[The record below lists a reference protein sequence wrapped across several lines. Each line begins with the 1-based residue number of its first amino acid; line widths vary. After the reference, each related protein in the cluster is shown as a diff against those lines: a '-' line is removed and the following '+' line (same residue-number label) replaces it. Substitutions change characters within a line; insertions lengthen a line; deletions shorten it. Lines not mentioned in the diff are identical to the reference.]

1 MAKPAR
7 GASRELFVGLD
18 IGTSGV
24 KACAVDRAGLVV
36 ARASHPLRLSAPR
49 PGWAEQDPADW
60 WTAALHVLKQ
70 VTAAVRAPGGDG
82 DGARGASIEAIGL
95 SGQMHTSVFLD
106 RAGAVIRPALLWCD
120 GRTTLQC
127 REIEQKVSPDELR
140 AWVSNPALEGFTLPK
155 ILWLRK
161 TEPAAFRR
169 LAKVL
174 LPKDYIRLCLT
185 GVMASEPS
193 DAAGTL
199 LFDVSKLRWSAEMA
213 RALDLS
219 PELMPPVG
227 GSAEILGRVT
237 DAVARRT
244 GLRAGTPVVGG
255 GADNACG
262 AIGVGAVS
270 PGTVVASWGTSGTV
284 LAPTAQPV
292 VDPGMRAHT
301 FCHAIPDTWYVM
313 GVMLSAGAAFAW
325 FQRELARELA
335 SQPKTT
341 TRPRAASKGARVQ
354 PRDPFDLLTA
364 EAASISPGAEGVTF
378 LPYLQGERTPHRDA
392 GARGA
397 FVGLSLAHTRAHL
410 ARAVLEGICFGLR
423 DCQAIIEELG
433 LDISRLLFTG
443 GGARSPFVRQ
453 LEADISGKTVIG
465 VEQEEGP
472 AFGAALLGAVG
483 VGAFPG
489 VAAAVAKTTR
499 PGQPT
504 RARAA
509 AHRAYEAPYRRFRA
523 LYPALKAA
531 DHSPP
536 AERGSADD

>member
-7 GASRELFVGLD
+7 GAPRELFVGLD

-24 KACAVDRAGLVV
+24 KACAIDRTGRVV
-36 ARASHPLRLSAPR
+36 ARATAPLALSAPR

-60 WTAALHVLKQ
+60 WTAAVRVLKQ
-70 VTAAVRAPGGDG
+70 VTAAVRALGG
-82 DGARGASIEAIGL
+82 GASVEAVGL

-106 RAGAVIRPALLWCD
+106 RTAKVIRPALLWCD
-120 GRTTLQC
+120 GRTTAQC
-127 REIEQKVSPDELR
+127 REIEEKVPAAELR

-174 LPKDYIRLCLT
+174 LPKDYIRHCLT
-185 GVMASEPS
+185 GVMATEPS

-199 LFDVSKLRWSAEMA
+199 LFDVANLRWSAEIS

-219 PELMPPVG
+219 PELMPVVG

-237 DAVARRT
+237 DAVAKQT

-284 LAPTAQPV
+284 LAPTARPV
-292 VDPGMRAHT
+292 VDSGMRAHT
-301 FCHAIPDTWYVM
+301 FCHAVPGTWYVM

-325 FQRELARELA
+325 FQRELARELVA
-335 SQPKTT
+335 G
-341 TRPRAASKGARVQ
+341 RPGGRRPAGTDR
-354 PRDPFDLLTA
+354 RDPFDVLTA
-364 EAASISPGAEGVTF
+364 EAATISPGANGLTF

-392 GARGA
+392 GARAA

-423 DCQAIIEELG
+423 DCQAIIEGLG
-433 LDISRLLFTG
+433 LEVSSLLFTG
-443 GGARSPFVRQ
+443 GGARSTFVRQ
-453 LEADISGKTVIG
+453 LEADIAGKTVVG

-489 VAAAVAKTTR
+489 VVEAVVRTTR
-499 PGQPT
+499 RGAAT

-509 AHRAYEAPYRRFRA
+509 VHRAYEAPYQRFRA

-531 DHSPP
+531 GPSP
-536 AERGSADD
+536 AERGPADD